1 MNFLNFWACKYILR
15 KNASILMADM
25 YNHGLAETAMCGN
38 SVDSVEDSYH
48 CTYFFFKC
56 PKYESFKMSLFQ
68 AKIILYLALI
78 INFT

>member
-25 YNHGLAETAMCGN
+25 YNHDLAETAMCGN

-48 CTYFFFKC
+48 CTYFFSNVRSMNHL
-56 PKYESFKMSLFQ
+56 KYVTFSNQNDIVFG
-68 AKIILYLALI
+68 ADH
-78 INFT
+78 

>member
-38 SVDSVEDSYH
+38 SVDSVEVH
-48 CTYFFFKC
+48 IIARTFFKC

-68 AKIILYLALI
+68 AKMILYLALI

>member
-38 SVDSVEDSYH
+38 SVDSAEV
-48 CTYFFFKC
+48 FFFKC

-68 AKIILYLALI
+68 AKMILYLALI

>member
-48 CTYFFFKC
+48 CTYFFSNVRSVNHLKCHFFK
-56 PKYESFKMSLFQ
+56 PK
-68 AKIILYLALI
+68 
-78 INFT
+78 

>member
-38 SVDSVEDSYH
+38 SVDSSLHV
-48 CTYFFFKC
+48 FFFKC

-68 AKIILYLALI
+68 AKMILYLALI